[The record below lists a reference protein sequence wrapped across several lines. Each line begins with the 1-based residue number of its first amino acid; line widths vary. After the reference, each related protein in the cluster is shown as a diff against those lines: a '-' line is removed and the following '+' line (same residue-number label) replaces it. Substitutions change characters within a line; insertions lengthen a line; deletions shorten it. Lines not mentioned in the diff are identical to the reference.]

1 MPSFNALTVSHQ
13 FLASYVKP
21 GAFCIDAT
29 AGRGKDTAYLCN
41 LVGKN
46 GRVLAFD
53 IQQEAVDST
62 RTLLKNEGLADIGEV
77 ILDSHSNMK
86 QYAEAGTVDAIV
98 FNFGWLP
105 GGDHGIFTHAETS
118 IQAIEQGLE
127 LLKPTGVMSLCIYY
141 GRNNG
146 TDERDALIR
155 YLASLDSREVTVFMG
170 QFLNRKNDPAIPVFL
185 LKGI

>member
-1 MPSFNALTVSHQ
+1 MPSFNALTISHQ
-13 FLASYVKP
+13 FLAAHVKP
-21 GAFCIDAT
+21 GDFCIDAT
-29 AGRGKDTAYLCN
+29 AGRGKDTAYLCK
-41 LVGKN
+41 LVGET

-53 IQQEAVDST
+53 IQQDAIDST
-62 RTLLKNEGLADIGEV
+62 RALLESEGFSDIGEV
-77 ILDSHSNMK
+77 ILDSHSNMR
-86 QYAEAGTVDAIV
+86 QYAEAGTVDVIV

-105 GGDHGIFTHAETS
+105 GGDHDVFTHAETS

-146 TDERDALIR
+146 TGERDALLE
-155 YLASLDSREVTVFMG
+155 YLASLDSRKITVLMG